1 MIKVSGKDITTA
13 ARESGKLNENLK
25 AVIETVKGSGRSFK
39 SINTALESM
48 SNSMKTINSS
58 MSANKIKTKG
68 LETYQKRM
76 QEVNKTLDMVNKTAS
91 SAAKSLKSVNDSTTG
106 AVGMQ
111 SLEKILN
118 QVVIGLDRIEERIRV
133 SNIQLEAMEEN
144 TGKTAKRLKTTR
156 DATQASAE
164 AMNEYSKSV
173 GRATQ
178 SQDGF
183 NNSARGLAGSGR
195 NQKRA
200 FSELA
205 FSMNP
210 LTSAYAS
217 IAINVYAV
225 SEAFRVLNE
234 AANFDRLMTQTAS
247 FSAAVSGI
255 NVKGLARDMSE
266 LSQGALSV
274 RESMSFATK
283 GAAFNFTAEQLENLT
298 VGARKASIALGRD
311 FNDSMDRVLRGI
323 SKQEIELFDELG
335 VVTRLTPAF
344 EAYADTVEKTVDE
357 LSDYERQLA
366 LTNEVQRQLDTR
378 FSGIDAGA
386 TKWEELG
393 VAAKNAIDN
402 MLVGL
407 SKLLEPL
414 AKVSTSLLNTINE
427 TNKFKAATDDVTES
441 QKTLKLAL
449 EGEHWGQ
456 ALVAAS
462 ELSKAT
468 KELGESTEESAGHL
482 EDAKDTVENFTIALQ
497 ALVAITT
504 VYATRTLL
512 SALTPA
518 TVAATRAVVGLTAA
532 ARSNAV
538 AMTVLTAGRVPTALA
553 AIAGGFVAIGSAVK
567 AATVAMLT
575 NPLFLIATAAIGS
588 LLYVFSDE
596 IKELSNSL
604 VGLIPGLDNTEQ
616 AMARQRVTV
625 DAATKSIREYYK
637 ILGEAGIAVSSFSD
651 DEIAEMG
658 SAVIAFNRDFEIS
671 ARDMESLANSS
682 QQVSGPMSEFVKTAM
697 SLREA
702 NIPANIQDIET
713 VTAKTREEFEKI
725 SKSLGLDSTIN
736 SFDELYEYSV
746 KLNEKVRDLSFTL
759 SAAALDNNLQGNSQ
773 LQNLESQLD
782 IQKNLL
788 DFMGKA
794 DKLNANAMREKRN
807 EIYLL
812 EKQIEYQKQLE
823 KINQVK
829 LNNTLAD
836 NKFEAAGLGVYR
848 DKYEVLQQEL
858 DAEDKLLATMKALS
872 STQTEAEIIQQSK
885 VDLLKDEVRYYKD
898 LAKAQKAV
906 RQAEADSTVNSIMD
920 DVARQRESLGGR
932 RLNEEVEAAR
942 ASAQA
947 TLDLNV
953 ARAKLRE
960 AQINKADPQ
969 QLQVLSAEVMA
980 ADAAER
986 IAIAKEE
993 AAAYR
998 EIGSAISEI
1007 ADSVPG
1013 LTSLQSEFLS
1023 MSETI
1028 VNTMG
1033 NVTALLASN
1042 QELVLADFSDSIIAI
1057 GTMATSIFSEMTNG
1071 IVADIDN
1078 QIAAEKKRDGKSQ
1091 ESLAKIRALEKKK
1104 IKEKEK
1110 SSIAQT
1116 AMATSLAMMQSVAQL
1131 GPIVGG
1137 AMAAVMAAM
1146 GMMQINNIKKAS
1158 AGQLAALDADTG
1170 GLSLSVG
1177 SRNNAVDTSMGAS
1190 MGELSYLRGESGF
1203 GSGANNFTP
1212 GRSGGGSITVGE
1224 RGAEQIVPTQP
1235 LYVKPASES
1244 ETDSKPVTKNNLNLN
1259 ITALD
1264 SQSIVDRSDDIWE
1277 ALERA
1282 ANSKGFTLES
1292 LEA

>member
-106 AVGMQ
+106 AAGMQ
-111 SLEKILN
+111 SLEKVLN

-344 EAYADTVEKTVDE
+344 EAYAKTVGKTVDE

-378 FSGIDAGA
+378 FSGIDAQA

-407 SKLLEPL
+407 SSLLAPL
-414 AKVSTSLLNTINE
+414 ASATTYLLSMINQ
-427 TNKFKAATDDVTES
+427 TNAYKAATDDVVES
-441 QKTLKLAL
+441 QKTIESAL

-456 ALVAAS
+456 ALVALS
-462 ELSKAT
+462 SLSKAN
-468 KELGESTEESAGHL
+468 KELVADTTDTAESVEAAAERTENLATAL
-482 EDAKDTVENFTIALQ
+482 TVASTALSLYTARTIATIVPLN
-497 ALVAITT
+497 AMT
-504 VYATRTLL
+504 
-512 SALTPA
+512 
-518 TVAATRAVVGLTAA
+518 AATKSAVAWLTITNTQLRAIGFSKVGAALTAA
-532 ARSNAV
+532 ASG
-538 AMTVLTAGRVPTALA
+538 MWVLTKSVR
-553 AIAGGFVAIGSAVK
+553 
-567 AATVAMLT
+567 AATAAMIT
-575 NPLFLIATAAIGS
+575 NPLFLIVAGASLAAI
-588 LLYVFSDE
+588 YAFQDE
-596 IKELSNSL
+596 IGELADSIL
-604 VGLIPGLDNTEQ
+604 ELIPGIDSSSQ
-616 AMARQRVTV
+616 ALGRQKVAT
-625 DAATKSIREYYK
+625 DAATTSLRDYYK
-637 ILGEAGIAVSSFSD
+637 VLGEAGIAVSSFSD
-651 DEIAEMG
+651 DKIAEMG
-658 SAVIAFNRDFEIS
+658 AAIIAFNRDFEIA

-702 NIPANIQDIET
+702 NIPTVIQGIGV

-725 SKSLGLDSTIN
+725 SKSLGLDATIN
-736 SFDELYEYSV
+736 SFDELYEYAER
-746 KLNEKVRDLSFTL
+746 LNEKVGDLSVTL
-759 SAAALDNNLQGNSQ
+759 SAAALDNTLQGNSQ
-773 LQNLESQLD
+773 LQGLESQLD

-788 DFMGKA
+788 DFMDKA
-794 DKLNANAMREKRN
+794 DKKNANAMREKRN

-829 LNNTLAD
+829 LNNTLAA
-836 NKFEAAGLGVYR
+836 NRFESAGLGVYR
-848 DKYEVLQQEL
+848 DKYELIQQEL
-858 DAEDKLLATMKALS
+858 DAEDKLLATMGALS
-872 STQTEAEIIQQSK
+872 STQTEALILQQSK

-898 LAKAQKAV
+898 LAKAQAAL
-906 RQAEADSTVNSIMD
+906 RQAEADSSINSIMD
-920 DVARQRESLGGR
+920 NTARNRESLGNR
-932 RLNEEVEAAR
+932 RLNEETEAAR

-960 AQINKADPQ
+960 AQVSGADPQ

-986 IAIAKEE
+986 IALAKEE

-998 EIGSAISEI
+998 EIGSAISEV
-1007 ADSVPG
+1007 AGSVPG
-1013 LTSLQSEFLS
+1013 LTSLQNEFIA
-1023 MSETI
+1023 MSGTI
-1028 VNTMG
+1028 ADTMT
-1033 NVTALLASN
+1033 NVTELVASG
-1042 QELVLADFSDSIIAI
+1042 QELALSDFSDSIIAV
-1057 GTMATSIFSEMTNG
+1057 GTMASSLFSEMTQG
-1071 IVADIDN
+1071 IITDIDN

-1116 AMATSLAMMQSVAQL
+1116 AMSTSLAIMKTMAEVPFPANIAMSAA
-1131 GPIVGG
+1131 IG
-1137 AMAAVMAAM
+1137 AM
-1146 GMMQINNIKKAS
+1146 GLMQVNNIKKAS

-1177 SRNNAVDTSMGAS
+1177 SRNNAVDTSMVAS

-1203 GSGANNFTP
+1203 GTGANNFTP

-1244 ETDSKPVTKNNLNLN
+1244 ETESKPVTKNNLNLN

-1282 ANSKGFTLES
+1282 ANSKGFTLAS

>member
-106 AVGMQ
+106 AAGMQ

-344 EAYADTVEKTVDE
+344 EAYAKTVGKTVDE

-378 FSGIDAGA
+378 FSGIDAQA

-407 SKLLEPL
+407 SRILEPL

-427 TNKFKAATDDVTES
+427 TNKFKSATDTVTES

-468 KELGESTEESAGHL
+468 KELGEYTEESAEYL
-482 EDAKDTVENFTIALQ
+482 EGAKDTVENFTIALQ

-532 ARSNAV
+532 ARSNAI

-553 AIAGGFVAIGSAVK
+553 AIAGGFVAIASAVK
-567 AATVAMLT
+567 AATIAMVK

-596 IKELSNSL
+596 INELSNSL

-616 AMARQRVTV
+616 AMARQKVTV

-651 DEIAEMG
+651 DEIADMG

-725 SKSLGLDSTIN
+725 SKSLGLDATIN

-773 LQNLESQLD
+773 VQNLESQLD

-829 LNNTLAD
+829 LNNTLAA
-836 NKFEAAGLGVYR
+836 NRFESAGLGVYR
-848 DKYEVLQQEL
+848 DKYELIQQEL

-898 LAKAQKAV
+898 LAKAQAAL
-906 RQAEADSTVNSIMD
+906 RQAEADSSINSIMD
-920 DVARQRESLGGR
+920 NTARSRESLGNR
-932 RLNEEVEAAR
+932 RLNEETEAAR

-960 AQINKADPQ
+960 AQVSGADPQ

-986 IAIAKEE
+986 IALAKEE
-993 AAAYR
+993 ASAYR
-998 EIGSAISEI
+998 EIGSAISEV
-1007 ADSVPG
+1007 AGSVPG
-1013 LTSLQSEFLS
+1013 LTSLQNEFIA
-1023 MSETI
+1023 MSGTI
-1028 VNTMG
+1028 ADTMT
-1033 NVTALLASN
+1033 NVTELVASG
-1042 QELVLADFSDSIIAI
+1042 QELALSDFSDSIIAV
-1057 GTMATSIFSEMTNG
+1057 GTMASSLFSEMTQG
-1071 IVADIDN
+1071 IITDIDN

-1116 AMATSLAMMQSVAQL
+1116 AMSTSLAIMKTMAEVPFPANIAMSAA
-1131 GPIVGG
+1131 IG
-1137 AMAAVMAAM
+1137 AM
-1146 GMMQINNIKKAS
+1146 GLMQVNNIKKAS

-1203 GSGANNFTP
+1203 GTGANNFTP

-1244 ETDSKPVTKNNLNLN
+1244 ETESKPVTKNNLNLN

-1282 ANSKGFTLES
+1282 ANSKGFTLAS

>member
-111 SLEKILN
+111 SLEKTLN
-118 QVVIGLDRIEERIRV
+118 QVVVALNNIGERARI
-133 SNIQLEAMEEN
+133 SNILLEAMEES

-156 DATQASAE
+156 DATQASAQ

-173 GRATQ
+173 GKATQ
-178 SQDGF
+178 NQESF

-344 EAYADTVEKTVDE
+344 EAYAKTVDKTVDE

-378 FSGIDAGA
+378 FSGIDAQA

-468 KELGESTEESAGHL
+468 KELGESTEESAGYL

-504 VYATRTLL
+504 VYATKSLL
-512 SALTPA
+512 AVVSTKAIT
-518 TVAATRAVVGLTAA
+518 TAVVGLTAA

-538 AMTVLTAGRVPTALA
+538 AMTVLTAGRIPTALA
-553 AIAGGFVAIGSAVK
+553 AVAGGFVAIASAVK
-567 AATVAMLT
+567 AATIAMVK
-575 NPLFLIATAAIGS
+575 NPLFLIATAVTGG
-588 LLYVFSDE
+588 LLYAFSDE
-596 IKELSNSL
+596 LKELSNSL

-616 AMARQRVTV
+616 AMDRQKITV
-625 DAATKSIREYYK
+625 DAATKSLRDYYK
-637 ILGEAGIAVSSFSD
+637 VLGEAGIAVSSFSD

-658 SAVIAFNRDFEIS
+658 AAIIAFNRDFEIA
-671 ARDMESLANSS
+671 ARDMESLSTSS
-682 QQVSGPMSEFVKTAM
+682 QQVTGPMSEFVKTAM

-736 SFDELYEYSV
+736 SFDELYEYAER
-746 KLNEKVRDLSFTL
+746 LNEKVRDLSVTL
-759 SAAALDNNLQGNSQ
+759 SAAALDNTLQGNSQ
-773 LQNLESQLD
+773 LQGLEAQLD

-788 DFMGKA
+788 DFMDKA
-794 DKLNANAMREKRN
+794 DKKNANAMREKRN

-812 EKQIEYQKQLE
+812 EKQIEYQKQQE
-823 KINQVK
+823 RISQVK
-829 LNNTLAD
+829 LNNTLAA
-836 NKFEAAGLGVYR
+836 NRFESAGLGVYR
-848 DKYEVLQQEL
+848 DKYELIQQEL

-920 DVARQRESLGGR
+920 DMARSRESLGGR

-942 ASAQA
+942 AVTQA
-947 TLDLNV
+947 ALDLDV
-953 ARAKLRE
+953 ARANL
-960 AQINKADPQ
+960 AAAKASGANNAEIR
-969 QLQVLSAEVMA
+969 VLSAEVI
-980 ADAAER
+980 AAEADVR
-986 IAIAKEE
+986 IAKAKEE
-993 AAAYR
+993 ASAYR
-998 EIGSAISEI
+998 EIGAAISEV
-1007 ADSVPG
+1007 AGSVPG
-1013 LTSLQSEFLS
+1013 LTSLQNEFIS
-1023 MSETI
+1023 MSGTI
-1028 VNTMG
+1028 VDTMG
-1033 NVTALLASN
+1033 NVTELLASN
-1042 QELVLADFSDSIIAI
+1042 QELVLADFSDSIIAV
-1057 GTMATSIFSEMTNG
+1057 GTMASSMFSEMTNG

-1203 GSGANNFTP
+1203 GTGANNFTP

-1244 ETDSKPVTKNNLNLN
+1244 ETESKPVTKNNLNLN

-1282 ANSKGFTLES
+1282 ANSKGFTLAS

>member
-106 AVGMQ
+106 VAGMQ

-344 EAYADTVEKTVDE
+344 EAYAKTVNKTVDE

-378 FSGIDAGA
+378 FSGIDAQA

-393 VAAKNAIDN
+393 VASKNAIDN

-407 SKLLEPL
+407 SSLLAPL
-414 AKVSTSLLNTINE
+414 ASATTSLLSMINQTNTY
-427 TNKFKAATDDVTES
+427 KAATDDVVES
-441 QKTLKLAL
+441 QKTLESAL

-456 ALVAAS
+456 ALVALS
-462 ELSKAT
+462 SLSKAN
-468 KELGESTEESAGHL
+468 KELVADTTDTAESVEAAAERTENLATAL
-482 EDAKDTVENFTIALQ
+482 TVASTALSLYTARTIATIVPLN
-497 ALVAITT
+497 AMTAATKSAVAWLAITNT
-504 VYATRTLL
+504 QLRAIGFSKVG
-512 SALTPA
+512 
-518 TVAATRAVVGLTAA
+518 AALTAA
-532 ARSNAV
+532 ASG
-538 AMTVLTAGRVPTALA
+538 MWVLTKSVR
-553 AIAGGFVAIGSAVK
+553 
-567 AATVAMLT
+567 AATAAMIT
-575 NPLFLIATAAIGS
+575 NPLFLIVAGASLAAI
-588 LLYVFSDE
+588 YAFQDE
-596 IKELSNSL
+596 IGELADSIL
-604 VGLIPGLDNTEQ
+604 ELIPGIDSSSQ
-616 AMARQRVTV
+616 ALGRQKVAT
-625 DAATKSIREYYK
+625 DAATTSLRDYYK
-637 ILGEAGIAVSSFSD
+637 VLGEAGIAVSSFSD
-651 DEIAEMG
+651 DKIVEMG
-658 SAVIAFNRDFEIS
+658 AAIIAFNRDFEIA

-682 QQVSGPMSEFVKTAM
+682 QQVSGPMSDFVKTAM

-702 NIPANIQDIET
+702 NIPTVIQGIGV

-725 SKSLGLDSTIN
+725 SKSLGLDATIN
-736 SFDELYEYSV
+736 SFDELYEYAE
-746 KLNEKVRDLSFTL
+746 KLNEKVRDLSVTL
-759 SAAALDNNLQGNSQ
+759 SAAALDNTLQGNSQ
-773 LQNLESQLD
+773 LQGLESQLD

-788 DFMGKA
+788 DFMDKA
-794 DKLNANAMREKRN
+794 DKKNVEAMREKRN

-829 LNNTLAD
+829 LNNTLAA
-836 NKFEAAGLGVYR
+836 NRFESAGLGVYR
-848 DKYEVLQQEL
+848 DKYELIQQEL
-858 DAEDKLLATMKALS
+858 DAEDKLLATMGALS
-872 STQTEAEIIQQSK
+872 STQTEALILQQSK

-920 DVARQRESLGGR
+920 DMARSRESLGGR
-932 RLNEEVEAAR
+932 RLNEETEAAR

-960 AQINKADPQ
+960 AQVSGADPQ

-986 IAIAKEE
+986 IALAKEE

-998 EIGSAISEI
+998 EIGSAISEV
-1007 ADSVPG
+1007 AGSVPG
-1013 LTSLQSEFLS
+1013 LTSLQNEFIA
-1023 MSETI
+1023 MSGTI
-1028 VNTMG
+1028 ADTMT
-1033 NVTALLASN
+1033 NVTELVASG
-1042 QELVLADFSDSIIAI
+1042 QELALSDFSDSIIAV
-1057 GTMATSIFSEMTNG
+1057 GTMASSLFSEMTQG
-1071 IVADIDN
+1071 IITDIDN

-1116 AMATSLAMMQSVAQL
+1116 AMSTSLAIMKTMAEVPFPANIAMSAA
-1131 GPIVGG
+1131 IG
-1137 AMAAVMAAM
+1137 AM
-1146 GMMQINNIKKAS
+1146 GLMQVNNIKKAS

-1203 GSGANNFTP
+1203 GTGANNFTP
-1212 GRSGGGSITVGE
+1212 GRSGGGYITVGE

-1244 ETDSKPVTKNNLNLN
+1244 ETESKPVTKNNLNLN

-1282 ANSKGFTLES
+1282 ANSKGFTLAS

>member
-106 AVGMQ
+106 AAGMQ

-344 EAYADTVEKTVDE
+344 EAYAKTVDKTVDE

-378 FSGIDAGA
+378 FSGIDAQA

-407 SKLLEPL
+407 SSLLAPL
-414 AKVSTSLLNTINE
+414 ASATTSLLSMINQ
-427 TNKFKAATDDVTES
+427 TNAYKAATDDVVES
-441 QKTLKLAL
+441 QKTLESAL

-456 ALVAAS
+456 ALVALS
-462 ELSKAT
+462 SLSKAN
-468 KELGESTEESAGHL
+468 KELVADTTDTAESVEAAAERTENLATAL
-482 EDAKDTVENFTIALQ
+482 TVASTALSLYTARTIATIVPLN
-497 ALVAITT
+497 AMTAATKSAVAWLAITNT
-504 VYATRTLL
+504 QLRAIGFSKVG
-512 SALTPA
+512 
-518 TVAATRAVVGLTAA
+518 AALTAA
-532 ARSNAV
+532 ASG
-538 AMTVLTAGRVPTALA
+538 MWVLTKSVR
-553 AIAGGFVAIGSAVK
+553 
-567 AATVAMLT
+567 AATAAMIT
-575 NPLFLIATAAIGS
+575 NPLFLIVAGAS
-588 LLYVFSDE
+588 LASIYAFQDE
-596 IKELSNSL
+596 IGELADSIL
-604 VGLIPGLDNTEQ
+604 ELIPGIDSSSQ
-616 AMARQRVTV
+616 ALGRQKVAT
-625 DAATKSIREYYK
+625 DAATKSLRDYYK
-637 ILGEAGIAVSSFSD
+637 VLGEAGIAVSSFSD

-658 SAVIAFNRDFEIS
+658 AAIIAFNRDFEIA
-671 ARDMESLANSS
+671 ARDMESLSTSS
-682 QQVSGPMSEFVKTAM
+682 QQVTGPMSEFVKTAM

-736 SFDELYEYSV
+736 SFDELYEYAER
-746 KLNEKVRDLSFTL
+746 LNEKVRDLSVTL
-759 SAAALDNNLQGNSQ
+759 SAAALDNTLQGNSQ
-773 LQNLESQLD
+773 LQGLEAQLD

-788 DFMGKA
+788 DFMDKA
-794 DKLNANAMREKRN
+794 DKKNANAMREKRN

-812 EKQIEYQKQLE
+812 EKQIEYQKQQE
-823 KINQVK
+823 RISQVK
-829 LNNTLAD
+829 LNNTLAA
-836 NKFEAAGLGVYR
+836 NRFESAGLGVYR
-848 DKYEVLQQEL
+848 DRYELIQQEL
-858 DAEDKLLATMKALS
+858 DAEDKLLATMGALS
-872 STQTEAEIIQQSK
+872 STSTEALIIQQSK
-885 VDLLKDEVRYYKD
+885 VDLLKDEVRYYKE

-906 RQAEADSTVNSIMD
+906 RQAEATSSINSTMD
-920 DVARQRESLGGR
+920 DMARSRESLGGR
-932 RLNEEVEAAR
+932 RLNEETEAAR

-947 TLDLNV
+947 ALDLNV

-960 AQINKADPQ
+960 AQVKGSNAAEIS
-969 QLQVLSAEVMA
+969 VLSAEVI
-980 ADAAER
+980 AAEADLR
-986 IAIAKEE
+986 IAKAKEE
-993 AAAYR
+993 ASAYR
-998 EIGSAISEI
+998 EIGAAISEV
-1007 ADSVPG
+1007 AGSVPG
-1013 LTSLQSEFLS
+1013 LTSLQNEFIA
-1023 MSETI
+1023 MSGTI
-1028 VNTMG
+1028 ADTMT
-1033 NVTALLASN
+1033 NVTELVASG
-1042 QELVLADFSDSIIAI
+1042 QELALSDFSDSIIAV
-1057 GTMATSIFSEMTNG
+1057 GTMASSMFSEMTQG
-1071 IVADIDN
+1071 IITDIDN

-1131 GPIVGG
+1131 GPIAGS

-1203 GSGANNFTP
+1203 GTGANNFTP

-1244 ETDSKPVTKNNLNLN
+1244 ETESKPVTKNNLNLN

-1282 ANSKGFTLES
+1282 ANSKGFTLAS

>member
-106 AVGMQ
+106 AAGMQ

-344 EAYADTVEKTVDE
+344 EAYAKTVDKTVDE

-378 FSGIDAGA
+378 FSGIDAQA

-407 SKLLEPL
+407 SSLLAPL
-414 AKVSTSLLNTINE
+414 ASATTSLLSMINQ
-427 TNKFKAATDDVTES
+427 TNAYKAATDDVVES
-441 QKTLKLAL
+441 QKTLESAL

-456 ALVAAS
+456 ALVALS
-462 ELSKAT
+462 SLSKAN
-468 KELGESTEESAGHL
+468 KELVADTTDTAESVEAAAERTENLATAL
-482 EDAKDTVENFTIALQ
+482 TVASTALSLYTARTIATIVPLN
-497 ALVAITT
+497 AMTAATKSAVAWLAITNT
-504 VYATRTLL
+504 QLRAIGFSKVG
-512 SALTPA
+512 
-518 TVAATRAVVGLTAA
+518 AALTAA
-532 ARSNAV
+532 ASG
-538 AMTVLTAGRVPTALA
+538 MWVLTKSVR
-553 AIAGGFVAIGSAVK
+553 
-567 AATVAMLT
+567 AATAAMIT
-575 NPLFLIATAAIGS
+575 NPLFLIVAGASLAAI
-588 LLYVFSDE
+588 YAFQDE
-596 IKELSNSL
+596 IGELADSIL
-604 VGLIPGLDNTEQ
+604 ELIPGIDSSSQ
-616 AMARQRVTV
+616 ALGRQKVAT
-625 DAATKSIREYYK
+625 DAATTSLRDYYK
-637 ILGEAGIAVSSFSD
+637 VLGEAGIAVSSFSD

-658 SAVIAFNRDFEIS
+658 AAIIAFNRDFEIA

-682 QQVSGPMSEFVKTAM
+682 KQVSGPISEFVKTAM

-702 NIPANIQDIET
+702 NIPTVIQGIGV

-725 SKSLGLDSTIN
+725 SKSLGLDATIN
-736 SFDELYEYSV
+736 SFDELYEYAER
-746 KLNEKVRDLSFTL
+746 LNEKVRDLSVTL
-759 SAAALDNNLQGNSQ
+759 SAAALDNTLQGNSQ
-773 LQNLESQLD
+773 LQGLESQLD

-788 DFMGKA
+788 DFMDKA
-794 DKLNANAMREKRN
+794 DKKNVEAMREKRN

-829 LNNTLAD
+829 LNNTLAA
-836 NKFEAAGLGVYR
+836 NRFESAGLGVYR
-848 DKYEVLQQEL
+848 DKYELIQQEL
-858 DAEDKLLATMKALS
+858 DAEDKLLATMGALS
-872 STQTEAEIIQQSK
+872 STQTEALILQQSK

-898 LAKAQKAV
+898 LAKAQAAL
-906 RQAEADSTVNSIMD
+906 RQAEADSSINSIMD
-920 DVARQRESLGGR
+920 NTARNRESLGNR
-932 RLNEEVEAAR
+932 RLNEETEAAR

-960 AQINKADPQ
+960 AQVSGADPQ

-986 IAIAKEE
+986 IALAKEE

-998 EIGSAISEI
+998 EIGSAISEV
-1007 ADSVPG
+1007 AGSVPG
-1013 LTSLQSEFLS
+1013 LTSLQNEFIA
-1023 MSETI
+1023 MSGTI
-1028 VNTMG
+1028 ADTMT
-1033 NVTALLASN
+1033 NVTELVASG
-1042 QELVLADFSDSIIAI
+1042 QELALSDFSDSIIAV
-1057 GTMATSIFSEMTNG
+1057 GTMASSLFSEMTQG
-1071 IVADIDN
+1071 IITDIDN

-1116 AMATSLAMMQSVAQL
+1116 AMSTSLAIMKTMAEVPFPANIAMSAA
-1131 GPIVGG
+1131 IG
-1137 AMAAVMAAM
+1137 AM
-1146 GMMQINNIKKAS
+1146 GLMQVNNIKKAS

-1203 GSGANNFTP
+1203 GTGANNFTP

-1244 ETDSKPVTKNNLNLN
+1244 ETESKPVTKNNLNLN

-1282 ANSKGFTLES
+1282 ANSKGFTLAS